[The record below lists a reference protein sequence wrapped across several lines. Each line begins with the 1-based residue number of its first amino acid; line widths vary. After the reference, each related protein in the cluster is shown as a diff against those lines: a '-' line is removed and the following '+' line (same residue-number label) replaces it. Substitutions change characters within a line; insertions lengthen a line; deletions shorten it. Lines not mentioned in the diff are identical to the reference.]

1 MVLYGY
7 YAGMLPELTIKPT
20 TEKLHE
26 QAIGLD
32 ALPLTEVAH
41 ILAAAQ
47 SDAAGSV
54 AEALPPICE
63 AAQSMA
69 HCIRNGGRLIYVGA
83 GSSGLMAA
91 ADAMELGGT
100 FGIGPDQVRIV
111 MAGGLTA
118 DAHMAG
124 STEDETQALASQL
137 GDVGPAD
144 CVIAVS
150 ASGGTPFTLEAVR
163 LVRVK
168 EAMIV
173 AIANNAG
180 APLFAEA
187 NHAILLQT
195 PPEVVAGSTRMGGG
209 TAQKI
214 ALNMLS
220 TLMAIA
226 LGHVHDGMM
235 VNLVADN
242 TKLKARAV
250 AMVATIAEVSEHEA
264 DRVLQMTKGQVK
276 PAVLLAAGA
285 ASARDADVLLTEA
298 KGNLRAA
305 LARLT
310 QPAKPA

>member
-1 MVLYGY
+1 
-7 YAGMLPELTIKPT
+7 MLPELTITPT

-32 ALPLTEVAH
+32 ALPLTEVAQ
-41 ILAAAQ
+41 ILASAQ
-47 SDAAGSV
+47 SDAAASV
-54 AEALPPICE
+54 AAALPSICQ
-63 AAQSMA
+63 AAQSIA
-69 HCIRNGGRLIYVGA
+69 QSVRDGGRLIYVGA

-91 ADAMELGGT
+91 ADAMELHGT
-100 FGIGPDQVRIV
+100 FGIGTDQVRIV
-111 MAGGLTA
+111 MAGGLTS

-163 LVRVK
+163 LAHAGK
-168 EAMIV
+168 ATIIAV
-173 AIANNAG
+173 ATNDG
-180 APLFAEA
+180 APLFAKA
-187 NHAILLQT
+187 THTILLQT

-242 TKLKARAV
+242 AKLKARAA
-250 AMVATIAEVSEHEA
+250 AMVATIAKVSEHEA
-264 DRVLQMTKGQVK
+264 DRVLQMTEGRVK

-298 KGNLRAA
+298 GGNLRAA

-310 QPAKPA
+310 QPENRHENQGDLA